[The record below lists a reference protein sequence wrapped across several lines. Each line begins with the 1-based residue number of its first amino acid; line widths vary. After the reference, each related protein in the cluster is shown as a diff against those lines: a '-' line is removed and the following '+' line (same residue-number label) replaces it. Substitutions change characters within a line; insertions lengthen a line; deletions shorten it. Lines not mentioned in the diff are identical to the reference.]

1 MTTTTPGLTE
11 AEHSSGQP
19 DGSEST
25 WDHPVVILCV
35 LVAASVCVVTG
46 EAISG
51 AVGRVM
57 IVLAL
62 LVVVSIGVRLAL
74 TLGRERALN
83 QRLRQRNAATQRL
96 LDRTSSQI
104 AMAER
109 IDRALV
115 VCDTPLETLQA
126 ASGLI
131 AAITDGF
138 PARLLL
144 ASGTRSLA
152 WEIKLGGG
160 RVGSVNPLQRT
171 VTCAALRTLRT
182 AITYDSSSPGACHHL
197 DPEDAVSAVCMPVP
211 GSREFIGLLEIEG
224 PIGQPPEE
232 RLVEQLQMVALRL
245 GQRLAALR
253 AVLVDE
259 AGEATDPMTGLAIRD
274 EVFRRIPEILRHNPT
289 TSLAIAD
296 IDGWE
301 TFTDRFGPKESARAL
316 RLVGTTLHST
326 LRPGDAVTRIGDGR
340 FLMVLPRCGSV
351 DAHRAMERI
360 RERLVLATAGND
372 FEPVTLSIGLA
383 DTETETGFEDLLDAA
398 EIGVEMARLDGG
410 NRALIGSS

>member
-1 MTTTTPGLTE
+1 MTNAGGVE
-11 AEHSSGQP
+11 ADSTSERP
-19 DGSEST
+19 GSEIAT
-25 WDHPVVILCV
+25 FAQPPMVVCAG
-35 LVAASVCVVTG
+35 VAASMVT
-46 EAISG
+46 
-51 AVGRVM
+51 
-57 IVLAL
+57 VLAVTL
-62 LVVVSIGVRLAL
+62 GGWIGKVLVVVALLFLVSLAVYL
-74 TLGRERALN
+74 AVALDR
-83 QRLRQRNAATQRL
+83 QVDLARRLRIRNSSTQRL
-96 LDRTSSQI
+96 LDRASSQA

-109 IDRALV
+109 VDRALV

-126 ASGLI
+126 ASALV
-131 AAITDGF
+131 AAITDRF

-144 ASGTRSLA
+144 ASGTKSLA
-152 WEIKLGGG
+152 WEINLTGG
-160 RVGSVNPLQRT
+160 RVGSVNPLRGT
-171 VTCAALRTLRT
+171 ATCASLRTLRT
-182 AITYDSSSPGACHHL
+182 AITYDSSGPGACHHL
-197 DPEDAVSAVCMPVP
+197 DVEDAVSAVCMPVP
-211 GSREFIGLLEIEG
+211 GAREFIGVLEIEG

-232 RLVEQLQMVALRL
+232 RLVEQLNMVALRL

-259 AGEATDPMTGLAIRD
+259 DGDATDPMTGLPIRD
-274 EVFRRIPEILRHNPT
+274 EIFRRIPEILRHNPT

-301 TFTDRFGPKESARAL
+301 TFTDRFGPKEATRAL
-316 RLVGTTLHST
+316 RLVGTTLGST

-383 DTETETGFEDLLDAA
+383 DTETETGFEGLLDAA
-398 EIGVEMARLDGG
+398 EIGVEMARMDGG